1 MIGQWCGVLSDTNH
15 GFVTL
20 NIEEIKNKFY
30 GVLYLIN
37 NPTGEVGTPGLVCWI
52 AINKDLERQ
61 TIFCDNVFPINP
73 WTFISEENKSQFL
86 SMYTMNNHDY
96 KFPSKLEIELVKSES
111 SLIIELK
118 SDVGGQGKAYLEN
131 KLLTSSSKVDATL
144 MLWGE
149 FKEYTSEIDYRS
161 VVFRGQE
168 DVWPLRTSFHRNK
181 RYDVLTYVLKDIP
194 MLHGKISGLTKHFFN
209 MNNDIEYGAFYN
221 LLQHHGYPTPLLDW
235 SYSPFVASFFAFKN
249 LKADVVNKGEIGR
262 RVRIFVFDIDAWK
275 QKYAQY
281 KSIADCRFHVSV
293 GEFLPINNPRALPQ
307 QALTTYTNVY
317 DIEGFIINHGQMA
330 GVQFLK
336 AIDIPVDEYY
346 KAMKDLSLMGI
357 TSSTLFPGI
366 DGMCDEMRG
375 LNFPHN

>member
-1 MIGQWCGVLSDTNH
+1 MIGQWCGVLSETNH

-20 NIEEIKNKFY
+20 NIEETKNKVY

-37 NPTGEVGTPGLVCWI
+37 SPSEGLGVPGVVCWI
-52 AINKDLERQ
+52 DINKNSQQQ
-61 TIFCDNVFPINP
+61 TITCDNLFPINP
-73 WTFISEENKSQFL
+73 RTFISEADKHHFL
-86 SMYTMNNHDY
+86 SMYHESNQDY
-96 KFPSKLEIELVKSES
+96 KFPSRLDIELVRDGD

-118 SDVGGQGKAYLEN
+118 SDLGNRDKAVLEN
-131 KLLTSSSKVDATL
+131 KLVTSNSKVVATL
-144 MLWGE
+144 MSWKE
-149 FKEYTSEIDYRS
+149 FKEYTSEIDYRN

-168 DVWPLRTSFHRNK
+168 DVWPLRTSFHRSQ

-194 MLHGKISGLTKHFFN
+194 MLHGRISGLTKHFFN

-249 LKADVVNKGEIGR
+249 LRAEVVNKGEIGR
-262 RVRIFVFDIDAWK
+262 RVRIFIFDIDAWK
-275 QKYAQY
+275 QRYAQY

-317 DIEGFIINHGQMA
+317 DIEGFIMNHGQMS
-330 GVQFLK
+330 GFEFLK
-336 AIDIPVDEYY
+336 AIDIPVGEYY

-366 DGMCDEMRG
+366 DGMCEEMKG
-375 LNFPHN
+375 LNFPHG